1 MWLLKVNIPRSVLS
15 SWFLVPGFWFLV
27 LSSWFSVPGSW
38 FLVLGSWFLVLGSR
52 LLSSAIE
59 IASGRLFA
67 GRPPAWTLPRRPHRR
82 LPGAKRP
89 LRRGFNRTP
98 EQLPRF
104 SVLEMLLIVRTAQHR
119 YIVRREDVATLR
131 AMTRSGSGDGR
142 EDADPSV
149 IAVELGPLI
158 DSSDVST
165 AQRRHALIIPLRRRN
180 IALLVDA
187 VDTIVDHVDVQPL
200 PPLLRERLHEPW
212 ATGVLLIDDQ
222 PVVQLDVRAIARSI
236 LLRRTHASEQK

>member
-1 MWLLKVNIPRSVLS
+1 
-15 SWFLVPGFWFLV
+15 
-27 LSSWFSVPGSW
+27 
-38 FLVLGSWFLVLGSR
+38 
-52 LLSSAIE
+52 
-59 IASGRLFA
+59 
-67 GRPPAWTLPRRPHRR
+67 
-82 LPGAKRP
+82 
-89 LRRGFNRTP
+89 
-98 EQLPRF
+98 
-104 SVLEMLLIVRTAQHR
+104 MLLIIRTAQHR

-200 PPLLRERLHEPW
+200 PQLLRERLHEPW
-212 ATGVLLIDDQ
+212 ATGVLIIIISTLALQ
-222 PVVQLDVRAIARSI
+222 VHQVLFLTLSVFPMCKKYSI
-236 LLRRTHASEQK
+236 SEV

>member
-1 MWLLKVNIPRSVLS
+1 VVVEGEYSTLS
-15 SWFLVPGFWFLV
+15 SQFLVSGSWFLVP
-27 LSSWFSVPGSW
+27 
-38 FLVLGSWFLVLGSR
+38 GSR

-59 IASGRLFA
+59 IASRRLFA

-82 LPGAKRP
+82 SPGAKRP

-131 AMTRSGSGDGR
+131 AMTRGGSGDGR

-187 VDTIVDHVDVQPL
+187 VDTIVDHADVQPL
-200 PPLLRERLHEPW
+200 PQLLRERLHEPW

-236 LLRRTHASEQK
+236 LLQRTRASEQK

>member
-1 MWLLKVNIPRSVLS
+1 
-15 SWFLVPGFWFLV
+15 
-27 LSSWFSVPGSW
+27 
-38 FLVLGSWFLVLGSR
+38 
-52 LLSSAIE
+52 
-59 IASGRLFA
+59 
-67 GRPPAWTLPRRPHRR
+67 
-82 LPGAKRP
+82 
-89 LRRGFNRTP
+89 
-98 EQLPRF
+98 
-104 SVLEMLLIVRTAQHR
+104 MLLIVRTAQHR

-131 AMTRSGSGDGR
+131 AMMRGDDGRR

-158 DSSDVST
+158 DPADVST

-187 VDTIVDHVDVQPL
+187 VDTIVEHVDVQPL

>member
-1 MWLLKVNIPRSVLS
+1 VTFQVNFREQLDQSRQGSQFSVL
-15 SWFLVPGFWFLV
+15 GAQ
-27 LSSWFSVPGSW
+27 FS
-38 FLVLGSWFLVLGSR
+38 VLGS
-52 LLSSAIE
+52 
-59 IASGRLFA
+59 
-67 GRPPAWTLPRRPHRR
+67 
-82 LPGAKRP
+82 
-89 LRRGFNRTP
+89 
-98 EQLPRF
+98 QF
-104 SVLEMLLIVRTAQHR
+104 SVLEKPMLLIVRTAQHR

-131 AMTRSGSGDGR
+131 AVTRSGSGDGR

-158 DSSDVST
+158 DSSDVSM

-187 VDTIVDHVDVQPL
+187 VDTIVEHADVQPL
-200 PPLLRERLHEPW
+200 PQLLRERLHEPW

-236 LLRRTHASEQK
+236 LLQRTRASEQK